1 MRTAA
6 RILPVVLATLLLAGL
21 VLPPARAVPSSTPA
35 TTLQFYGG
43 EVRAVAQIGN
53 LVYVGGSFTA
63 VGYGSP
69 TIARSHLVAFD
80 AATGLHVPGFDPRA
94 DDDVNALLRSPDG
107 TRLYAGGIF
116 NNVRGCTS
124 CDRLAMLDPAT
135 GVPLAWN
142 PGPAA
147 PAASSPPRPS
157 PRGWPSAA
165 TSRAPAAARTAASP
179 CSPGPPSRPAWRAPA
194 GGGGAASRRRRGS
207 ARPGS
212 TGWSGRWTAR

>member
-1 MRTAA
+1 
-6 RILPVVLATLLLAGL
+6 LLAGL

-53 LVYVGGSFTA
+53 LVYVGGSFTV

-142 PGPAA
+142 PGASGTRGVPLAWNPGASGTRGVLAAEALPAGLA
-147 PAASSPPRPS
+147 I
-157 PRGWPSAA
+157 G
-165 TSRAPAAARTAASP
+165 
-179 CSPGPPSRPAWRAPA
+179 GDFQGA
-194 GGGGAASRRRRGS
+194 GGGTHRGL
-207 ARPGS
+207 ALFPG
-212 TGWSGRWTAR
+212 TP

>member
-124 CDRLAMLDPAT
+124 CDRLAMRDPAT

-142 PGPAA
+142 PGASGTRGVLAAEALPAGLA
-147 PAASSPPRPS
+147 I
-157 PRGWPSAA
+157 G
-165 TSRAPAAARTAASP
+165 
-179 CSPGPPSRPAWRAPA
+179 GDFQGA
-194 GGGGAASRRRRGS
+194 GGGTHRGL
-207 ARPGS
+207 ALFPG
-212 TGWSGRWTAR
+212 TP